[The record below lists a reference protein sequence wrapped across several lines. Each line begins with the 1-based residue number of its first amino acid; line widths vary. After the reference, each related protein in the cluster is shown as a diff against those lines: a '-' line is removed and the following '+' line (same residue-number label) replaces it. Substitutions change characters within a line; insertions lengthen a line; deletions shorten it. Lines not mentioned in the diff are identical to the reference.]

1 MENVTPNSDIEIVI
15 TGASR
20 GIGFELMKLC
30 ASHEHKVLGV
40 ARSLPIEGGNWEFV
54 NADIS
59 ETEALVA
66 EIKKIH
72 GASHARLRV
81 LVHNAGQVLNRNFEA
96 ITDVQ
101 LQQLWEV
108 NFRAPFTLTRSLI
121 VWLGAADAA
130 HVIYVGSMGG
140 FQGSVR
146 YSGLSAYSAVK
157 SAGASLMESLAAE
170 YAETGIRFNALALGA
185 VQTEMLQE
193 SIPDFKAGLKPFEM
207 AHYIY
212 TFMMEG
218 YKVMNGAVIPIRRGN
233 P

>member
-30 ASHEHKVLGV
+30 ASHQHKVLGV
-40 ARSLPIEGGNWEFV
+40 ARNLPAEMGDWEFV
-54 NADIS
+54 NGDIT
-59 ETEALVA
+59 ETETLVA
-66 EIKKIH
+66 AIKKMH

-81 LVHNAGQVLNRNFEA
+81 LVHNAGQVINSSFED
-96 ITDVQ
+96 ITDAQ

-121 VWLGAADAA
+121 SWLKAADAA
-130 HVIYVGSMGG
+130 HVIYIGSMGG

-157 SAGASLMESLAAE
+157 SAGASLMESLAVE

-185 VQTEMLQE
+185 VQTEMLEE
-193 SIPDFKAGLKPFEM
+193 SIPDFNASLKPGDM
-207 AHYIY
+207 AQYIY

-218 YKVMNGAVIPIRRGN
+218 YKVMNGVVMPVRCGN

>member
-1 MENVTPNSDIEIVI
+1 MENVNPNSDIEIVI

-20 GIGFELMKLC
+20 GIGLELMKLC
-30 ASHEHKVLGV
+30 ATHQHKVMGV
-40 ARSLPIEGGNWEFV
+40 ARNFPAVKGDWEFFKGS
-54 NADIS
+54 IS

-66 EIKKIH
+66 AIKRQQ
-72 GASHARLRV
+72 GASHARLRI
-81 LVHNAGQVLNRNFEA
+81 LVHNAGQVINRSFEE
-96 ITDVQ
+96 ITDEQ
-101 LQQLWEV
+101 LQQLWEL
-108 NFRAPFTLTRSLI
+108 NFRAPFSLTRSLI
-121 VWLGAADAA
+121 TWLGAADAA
-130 HVIYVGSMGG
+130 HVIYIGSMGG

-170 YAETGIRFNALALGA
+170 YSETGIRFNALALGA
-185 VQTEMLQE
+185 VQTEMLQA
-193 SIPDFKAGLKPFEM
+193 SIPDFDAGLKPFDM

-218 YKVMNGAVIPIRRGN
+218 YKVMNGAVVPVRRGN